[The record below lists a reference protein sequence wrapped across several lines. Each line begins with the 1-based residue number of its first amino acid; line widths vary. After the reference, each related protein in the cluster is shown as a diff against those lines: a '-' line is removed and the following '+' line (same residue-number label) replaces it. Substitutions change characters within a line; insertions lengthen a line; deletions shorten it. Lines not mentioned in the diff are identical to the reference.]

1 MDSTNTPVY
10 VIQKTKEEADREMKE
25 TTKRELEN
33 LSKVLKER
41 ADKPMIVEE
50 FLVDTDSDD
59 NDSIITESTSNST
72 RDLLSAISDIK
83 KNEKNKKSKRQHKL
97 KNKNNLVENAVMV
110 QKLKNEIEKL
120 ESRIRYKDLDMS
132 NLNVEIINLQKTVD
146 KYNFIEKIMKNFEEK
161 ELFLIE
167 NHRRFNNI
175 IDIKDK
181 SQKLIRLNDIK
192 SERNQNLVESVD
204 KNFKLEDNIS
214 QINNKILLSLITLKD
229 NQLNSEFNQFKNKI
243 TTSIENTK
251 NEKMGESVMY
261 LGYALLMIWFSRW
274 IYLNLLI

>member
-41 ADKPMIVEE
+41 ADKPLIVEE

-251 NEKMGESVMY
+251 NQKMGESVMY

-274 IYLNLLI
+274 IYINYF

>member
-251 NEKMGESVMY
+251 NQKMGESVMY

>member
-33 LSKVLKER
+33 LSKVLKDR
-41 ADKPMIVEE
+41 ADKPLIVEE

-261 LGYALLMIWFSRW
+261 LGYALLMIWFSRYLY
-274 IYLNLLI
+274 IYYF